1 MGRAVP
7 GKDAEAG
14 GVMLKPQHHSVLRR
28 QRVCRPR
35 GLSSINMPPDTR
47 MFVEA
52 EAIDIFTTMAN
63 SGATFQQSLAAVFLS
78 GMSAGHNAELR
89 GRPLADGPA

>member
-1 MGRAVP
+1 MEGIKV
-7 GKDAEAG
+7 GAG
-14 GVMLKPQHHSVLRR
+14 STALKPQHHSVLRR
-28 QRVCRPR
+28 RTIPKPR
-35 GLSSINMPPDTR
+35 GMASMDMEPDAR
-47 MFVEA
+47 AFIEQEA
-52 EAIDIFTTMAN
+52 LEIFASMTN